1 MKVYEFRDLHV
12 LHVYNHNDRYLVL
25 ADSKKEAVKIA
36 NKEKNKKGK
45 DKLTKDD
52 IINVYKKSGLILEYS
67 SED

>member
-12 LHVYNHNDRYLVL
+12 YNNNDRYLVL
-25 ADSKKEAVKIA
+25 ADNKKEAVKIA

-52 IINVYKKSGLILEYS
+52 IINVYKNPGLIFEYL

>member
-1 MKVYEFRDLHV
+1 MKVYEFRDLHA
-12 LHVYNHNDRYLVL
+12 YNNNDRYLVL

-52 IINVYKKSGLILEYS
+52 IINVYKKPKLIFEYL

>member
-12 LHVYNHNDRYLVL
+12 YNNNDRYLVL

-52 IINVYKKSGLILEYS
+52 IINVYKKPELIFEYL

>member
-12 LHVYNHNDRYLVL
+12 YNNNDRYLVL

-52 IINVYKKSGLILEYS
+52 IINVYKKSGLIFEYL

>member
-12 LHVYNHNDRYLVL
+12 YNNNDRYLVL
-25 ADSKKEAVKIA
+25 ADRKKEAVKIA

-45 DKLTKDD
+45 DKLAKDD
-52 IINVYKKSGLILEYS
+52 IINVYKNPGLIFEYL

>member
-12 LHVYNHNDRYLVL
+12 YNNNDRYLVL

-52 IINVYKKSGLILEYS
+52 IINVYKKPGLIFEYL

>member
-1 MKVYEFRDLHV
+1 MNVYEFRDLHV
-12 LHVYNHNDRYLVL
+12 YNNNDRYLVL

-52 IINVYKKSGLILEYS
+52 IINVYKKPGLIFEYL

>member
-12 LHVYNHNDRYLVL
+12 YNNNDRYLVL

-36 NKEKNKKGK
+36 NKAKNKKGK

-52 IINVYKKSGLILEYS
+52 IINVYKKSGLIFEYL

>member
-12 LHVYNHNDRYLVL
+12 YNNNDRYLVL
-25 ADSKKEAVKIA
+25 ADRKKEAVKIA
-36 NKEKNKKGK
+36 NKAKNKKGK

-52 IINVYKKSGLILEYS
+52 IINVYKKSGLIFEYL

>member
-12 LHVYNHNDRYLVL
+12 YNNNDRYLVL

-52 IINVYKKSGLILEYS
+52 IINVYKNPGLIFEYF

>member
-12 LHVYNHNDRYLVL
+12 YNNNDRYLVL

-52 IINVYKKSGLILEYS
+52 IINVYKNPRLIFEYL

>member
-12 LHVYNHNDRYLVL
+12 YNNNDRYLVL

-52 IINVYKKSGLILEYS
+52 IINVYKKSELIFEYL
-67 SED
+67 SEA

>member
-1 MKVYEFRDLHV
+1 MKVYEFRD

>member
-12 LHVYNHNDRYLVL
+12 YNNNDRYLVL

-52 IINVYKKSGLILEYS
+52 R
-67 SED
+67 

>member
-12 LHVYNHNDRYLVL
+12 YNNNDRYLVL

-52 IINVYKKSGLILEYS
+52 IINVYINSGLIFEYL

>member
-12 LHVYNHNDRYLVL
+12 YNNNDRYLVL
-25 ADSKKEAVKIA
+25 ADIKKEAVKIA

-52 IINVYKKSGLILEYS
+52 IINVYKNPGLIFEYL

>member
-12 LHVYNHNDRYLVL
+12 YNNNDRYLVL

-52 IINVYKKSGLILEYS
+52 IINVYKNLGLIFEYL

>member
-1 MKVYEFRDLHV
+1 MKIYEFRDLHV
-12 LHVYNHNDRYLVL
+12 YNNNDRYLVL
-25 ADSKKEAVKIA
+25 ADSKKEAVDIA

-52 IINVYKKSGLILEYS
+52 IINVYKKSGLIFEYL

>member
-12 LHVYNHNDRYLVL
+12 YNNNDRYLVL

-36 NKEKNKKGK
+36 NKEKNKKCK

-52 IINVYKKSGLILEYS
+52 IINVYKNPGLIFEYL